1 MTCCFV
7 LLRVLLSFLSQS
19 VHVSSA
25 LGLPERCVATAG
37 ALMSGYG
44 GYLLDGEGSAGLV
57 VLPSL
62 ALLKESV
69 EKGDLPE
76 GVVDAVKTGDQHKL
90 QELSETQQCLVAGFT
105 AEQCVQLGGKKPS
118 VAFVPPS
125 EGAQLPVPRLDVSLD
140 VLS

>member
-1 MTCCFV
+1 M
-7 LLRVLLSFLSQS
+7 
-19 VHVSSA
+19 
-25 LGLPERCVATAG
+25 
-37 ALMSGYG
+37 
-44 GYLLDGEGSAGLV
+44 DGEGSAGLV